1 MSSRHTC
8 LACAVVPALGLQLLV
23 KRHPE
28 WRGRPVAL
36 VAEQRPQARVLAVNE
51 LARRSHVL
59 PGMRYAAALSLVSEL
74 GAGVVGADEL
84 AQATDLLVERLRTFS
99 PDVEP
104 SRDLP
109 GVFWLDG
116 DGLSRL
122 FPERRAWVQRIQAGL
137 KEDGFESNVVAA
149 CTRFGAYALARA
161 GSRTT
166 VFETPAAEAALVRR
180 VPLVRLDLEPEA
192 RDELRRL
199 GLQTVGDWLRLPANG
214 VRLRFGQ
221 ALYDWQR
228 QAEGTAWTP
237 LQPRPVQPVLARTA
251 DLEHPERDAERL
263 LFLVKR
269 LLDELLDELRT
280 RTLDLVALTLH
291 LGLDDRST
299 QAERLCPAAPTRDG
313 TQLLGLVRL
322 RLEAWRDN
330 GVLRGEGKG
339 IVQVTLQ
346 VEALAARQG
355 QLGLFERFAQRDRA
369 AAERALARLRA
380 EFGAQAVVRARLR
393 EAHLPSACFE
403 WEPLAALATPSPS
416 PRAATPSARP
426 AVRRLYV
433 PALPL
438 PPRPRREPDG
448 WLLRGLEHGRV
459 RRFVGP
465 HLVSGGW
472 WRGQG
477 VQREYSFAELEGGE
491 VLWVY
496 YDVRRRRFFLEGRVE

>member
-1 MSSRHTC
+1 MSARHAC

-28 WRGRPVAL
+28 WRGQPVAL
-36 VAEQRPQARVLAVNE
+36 VAEQRPQAKVLAVNE
-51 LARRSHVL
+51 LARRAHVL
-59 PGMRYAAALSLVSEL
+59 PGMRYAAALSLVREL
-74 GAGVVGADEL
+74 GAGVVSTEEL
-84 AQATDLLVERLRTFS
+84 RQTIDLLVERLRAFS

-122 FPERRAWVQRIQAGL
+122 FPERQAWVQSIQAGL
-137 KEDGFESNVVAA
+137 KDVGFESNVVAA

-161 GSRTT
+161 GSRKS
-166 VFETPAAEAALVRR
+166 VFESPEAEAAVVRR

-221 ALYDWQR
+221 ALYEWQR

-237 LQPRPVQPVLARTA
+237 LRPRPVEPAFERTA

-269 LLDELLDELRT
+269 LLDELLDELRA
-280 RTLDLVALTLH
+280 RALDLVALTLS
-291 LGLDDRST
+291 LRLDDRSEY
-299 QAERLCPAAPTRDG
+299 AERLCPAAPTRDG

-322 RLEAWRDN
+322 RLEALRA
-330 GVLRGEGKG
+330 GSVLKGEGKG
-339 IVQVTLQ
+339 IVTLGVR
-346 VEALAARQG
+346 VEALQARQG
-355 QLGLFERFAQRDRA
+355 QLGLFDRFAHRDRA
-369 AAERALARLRA
+369 AADRALARLRA

-393 EAHLPSACFE
+393 EAHLPGASFE
-403 WEPLAALATPSPS
+403 WEPLASLAGLS
-416 PRAATPSARP
+416 PRPAAVLLRP

-433 PALPL
+433 PALSL
-438 PPRPRREPDG
+438 PHRPRHEPDG

-459 RRFVGP
+459 RRFRGP
-465 HLVSGGW
+465 YLIAGGW
-472 WRGQG
+472 WRGHG

-491 VLWVY
+491 LLWIY
-496 YDVRRRRFFLEGRVE
+496 YDVRRRRYFLEGRVE